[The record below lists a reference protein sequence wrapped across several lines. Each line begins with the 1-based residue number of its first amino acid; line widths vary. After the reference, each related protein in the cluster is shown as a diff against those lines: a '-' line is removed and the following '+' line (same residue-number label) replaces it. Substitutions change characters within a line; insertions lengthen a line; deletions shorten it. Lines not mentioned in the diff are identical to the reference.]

1 MKIIHALFRSSIG
14 KKVTMAVSGFILFG
28 FVIGHLSGNL
38 QIFAHPD
45 KINAYAHFLGS
56 LGPALWVIRLFLLV
70 TLVVHVWLA
79 AQLTIENKRARQK
92 KYEKQV
98 TLRATMASRYMRVS
112 GVIVF
117 VFIIYHLLHFTVR
130 VTHGAE
136 AYPTTILADGTQVR
150 DVHSMIALGFQN
162 PVIAIFYLLSVG
174 LLSFHLAHG
183 LVSMFQSLG
192 LRTRTWSRF
201 LEKVTIV
208 VCVLYFLGNAVI
220 VVACYCEWGN
230 ARIQNPQI
238 AGFACRTDCEVC
250 GAPTA
255 DAIADVIDGS
265 EESQS

>member
-1 MKIIHALFRSSIG
+1 
-14 KKVTMAVSGFILFG
+14 
-28 FVIGHLSGNL
+28 
-38 QIFAHPD
+38 
-45 KINAYAHFLGS
+45 
-56 LGPALWVIRLFLLV
+56 
-70 TLVVHVWLA
+70 
-79 AQLTIENKRARQK
+79 
-92 KYEKQV
+92 
-98 TLRATMASRYMRVS
+98 
-112 GVIVF
+112 
-117 VFIIYHLLHFTVR
+117 VR

-250 GAPTA
+250 GARTA